1 MAACT
6 QLAASPASADFSI
19 HDAKTGPQGAKVS
32 NLCVTALLGEPL
44 LGQQPSLAQGLDV
57 GLLCLNAS
65 KSGGAS
71 RIASSVTVHNRML
84 ASRPDLV
91 KVLTEDFYRSRSGEV
106 SSGDLPYF
114 KQPIFSFTEGYF
126 SATGVGAVIDKAQQL
141 PGRAEVHTR
150 PEGGGRGLSADRRG
164 KRARHRLPARRHP
177 VPQQL
182 RDAAHA
188 A

>member
-1 MAACT
+1 
-6 QLAASPASADFSI
+6 LESRYWDNNPASR
-19 HDAKTGPQGAKVS
+19 K
-32 NLCVTALLGEPL
+32 
-44 LGQQPSLAQGLDV
+44 GLDV

-91 KVLTEDFYRSRSGEV
+91 KVLTEDFYRSR
-106 SSGDLPYF
+106 
-114 KQPIFSFTEGYF
+114 
-126 SATGVGAVIDKAQQL
+126 
-141 PGRAEVHTR
+141 TR